1 VQLTS
6 PLSPLFR
13 PQNAKKR
20 EALDAAQAK
29 KKNANFSAVIP
40 DRDWTEEEKQV
51 RQREKQIEGKRE
63 REREREPTVR
73 LHSAHTRT
81 HCMSAT
87 CAALHCIA
95 YDENK

>member
-1 VQLTS
+1 
-6 PLSPLFR
+6 LFC

-63 REREREPTVR
+63 RERERENPQYDCT
-73 LHSAHTRT
+73 AHIQEHTACQLPLLPCTALPMMRT
-81 HCMSAT
+81 S
-87 CAALHCIA
+87 
-95 YDENK
+95 ES

>member
-1 VQLTS
+1 
-6 PLSPLFR
+6 LFR

-51 RQREKQIEGKRE
+51 R
-63 REREREPTVR
+63 
-73 LHSAHTRT
+73 
-81 HCMSAT
+81 
-87 CAALHCIA
+87 
-95 YDENK
+95 